1 MTWKEIDLAVGA
13 KKGTMSSGLNFQQP
27 NRSLARHRVQNFAK
41 AFTSQSLDNIANS
54 QVFWDEIVSIEYAG
68 KEEVFDLTIPEHH
81 NFIANDFI
89 AHNCMGKKKIKEME
103 KHREKFINGS
113 GEKGVKPQV
122 ANALFDEMVL
132 FAEYCLSYDT
142 QILTVE
148 YGAIA
153 IGKVVEEQLNCQVY
167 SVDPNGFVYTQS
179 IAQWHQRGV
188 PVSYTHLT
196 LPTIYSV

>member
-1 MTWKEIDLAVGA
+1 
-13 KKGTMSSGLNFQQP
+13 
-27 NRSLARHRVQNFAK
+27 
-41 AFTSQSLDNIANS
+41 
-54 QVFWDEIVSIEYAG
+54 
-68 KEEVFDLTIPEHH
+68 
-81 NFIANDFI
+81 
-89 AHNCMGKKKIKEME
+89 MGKKKIKEME

-188 PVSYTHLT
+188 QKVFEYKLDDGSIIRATPDHKMMTTDGQMLAIDQIFSQGLELKQIDLANFAESDSESAHQLITLT
-196 LPTIYSV
+196 I